1 MRNLLILP
9 DGSELIS
16 GTVGASS
23 ITSTTIKQSVNS
35 GDELTLGSAFAN
47 ILEFSIKDYARLS
60 LTAGDE
66 VTLYKVDSAGNRI
79 RKGIFILEKPTRPSP
94 NTLKLTGYDRV
105 IKLDKDLTEWLNG
118 LDGWPYELTTFAGM
132 VCGACGLDFVE
143 SDVPNGDFLVP
154 QFTKSSVTGRQIMKW
169 LGEICCRFCRA
180 NANGEIEFA
189 WYKPSG
195 VTIAPTGDRY
205 YFQGA
210 LSYEAYQ
217 VAPIEAVQLKLA
229 DSDKG
234 ALWPEAAADAN
245 SYIISGN
252 AILMAR
258 MTEELE
264 PYLQVIA
271 QELAGVT
278 YTPCKVAIPA
288 CMDID
293 AGSIVNITDKNGA
306 QITAYVMTKTTKG
319 QQDTL
324 ECTGSARRDS
334 STAVN
339 NPTPSQVAANAFDG
353 LAPAQ
358 VLNKLTDNGKIQGIY
373 VQDSKWYINAEAVKI
388 LNLIAEKLLVQDA
401 NGNVLI
407 SAGDNAVALAGWNVD
422 NNSISYGNLGAEGS
436 MWLCRTGTNSA
447 PATYGQSGIAGTEAS
462 KNGWCIAVGNNF
474 GVDKDGALYAGKGRF
489 RGEIIATSGSF
500 TGTVTAEAGKIGG
513 WNINFEDLTGWSSGS
528 LSTSMS
534 FGDSFASRY
543 RPHLTAKGLF
553 LTQTVSGLN
562 YRPEAYITWGAVFSA
577 LLDLVKSNGG
587 VAGTDYDIDQY
598 FMIS

>member
-16 GTVGASS
+16 GTVGTNT
-23 ITSTTIKQSVNS
+23 INSTTFTQSVNS

-47 ILEFSIKDYARLS
+47 ILELSIKDYARLS

-66 VTLYKVDSAGNRI
+66 VTLYKVTEAGERI

-105 IKLDKDLTEWLNG
+105 MKLDKDLTEWLNG

-132 VCGACGLDFVE
+132 VCGACELDFVE
-143 SDVPNGDFLVP
+143 SDVPNGDFLVY

-180 NANGEIEFA
+180 NANGAIEFA
-189 WYKPSG
+189 WYRPSG

-217 VAPIEAVQLKLA
+217 VAPIEAVQLRLA

-234 ALWPEAAADAN
+234 ALWPEAAKGAN

-319 QQDTL
+319 QEDTL

-334 STAVN
+334 STATN
-339 NPTPSQVAANAFDG
+339 NKTNGEKTAQAVQNAFAG
-353 LAPAQ
+353 LTQ
-358 VLNKLTDNGKIQGIY
+358 EQIFNKLTNNGELQGLY
-373 VQDSKWYINAEAVKI
+373 YQDGKWYINAEFVQIVNMVASSIISGI
-388 LNLIAEKLLVQDA
+388 LKSKDGNTYFNLDSGDFVSAGITGRRVVIAQGELLCFDE
-401 NGNVLI
+401 NGNPRVWI
-407 SAGDNAVALAGWNVD
+407 GDMYSD
-422 NNSISYGNLGAEGS
+422 
-436 MWLCRTGTNSA
+436 
-447 PATYGQSGIAGTEAS
+447 SG
-462 KNGWCIAVGNNF
+462 F
-474 GVDKDGALYAGKGRF
+474 GVFFSYPTDSSAKQHKGGLYA
-489 RGEIIATSGSF
+489 T
-500 TGTVTAEAGKIGG
+500 
-513 WNINFEDLTGWSSGS
+513 DGS
-528 LSTSMS
+528 LMFQAPDLDSTS
-534 FGDSFASRY
+534 Y
-543 RPHLTAKGLF
+543 VTPLTDQRVGWKTINGVKTL
-553 LTQTVSGLN
+553 V
-562 YRPEAYITWGAVFSA
+562 AY
-577 LLDLVKSNGG
+577 
-587 VAGTDYDIDQY
+587 
-598 FMIS
+598 

>member
-16 GTVGASS
+16 GTVGTNT
-23 ITSTTIKQSVNS
+23 INSTTFTQSVNS

-47 ILEFSIKDYARLS
+47 ILELSIKDYARLS

-66 VTLYKVDSAGNRI
+66 VTLYRVDNTGKRVK
-79 RKGIFILEKPTRPSP
+79 KGIFILEKPTRPSP

-105 IKLDKDLTEWLNG
+105 MKLDKDLTEWLNG

-132 VCGACGLDFVE
+132 VCGACELDFVE
-143 SDVPNGDFLVP
+143 SDVPNGDFLVY

-180 NANGEIEFA
+180 NANGAIEFA
-189 WYKPSG
+189 WYRPSG

-210 LSYEAYQ
+210 LSYETYQ
-217 VAPIEAVQLKLA
+217 VAPIEAVQLRLA
-229 DSDKG
+229 DSDSG
-234 ALWPEAAADAN
+234 ALWPEADAGAN

-258 MTEELE
+258 VTEDLL
-264 PYLQVIA
+264 PYLKVI
-271 QELAGVT
+271 EKEIAGVT

-334 STAVN
+334 STATN
-339 NPTPSQVAANAFDG
+339 NKTNGEKTAQAVQNAFAG
-353 LAPAQ
+353 LTQ
-358 VLNKLTDNGKIQGIY
+358 EQIFNKLTNNGALQGIY
-373 VQDSKWYINAEAVKI
+373 MDDNQLYINASYIKSGKIVVEGKSRLRPTYDDGVLMLRSLVFPDKYPPKGYYDINGDGVFDDVDVDLAIDVIYGNKDVSVCKGLAVSDVTVTI
-388 LNLIAEKLLVQDA
+388 NPFDTDNTVIISGTNVWGSEVITSIGVNSSRIPTISGDCVVGGRLIANTFSTTIADEPKKLSWKD
-401 NGNVLI
+401 NGDGTYTLI
-407 SAGDNAVALAGWNVD
+407 
-422 NNSISYGNLGAEGS
+422 
-436 MWLCRTGTNSA
+436 
-447 PATYGQSGIAGTEAS
+447 GQ
-462 KNGWCIAVGNNF
+462 
-474 GVDKDGALYAGKGRF
+474 
-489 RGEIIATSGSF
+489 
-500 TGTVTAEAGKIGG
+500 
-513 WNINFEDLTGWSSGS
+513 
-528 LSTSMS
+528 
-534 FGDSFASRY
+534 
-543 RPHLTAKGLF
+543 
-553 LTQTVSGLN
+553 
-562 YRPEAYITWGAVFSA
+562 
-577 LLDLVKSNGG
+577 
-587 VAGTDYDIDQY
+587 
-598 FMIS
+598 